1 MWLDS
6 TKGLFVIKTQ
16 NQAVLNSVT
25 KYLSHVLP
33 LTKSSPDPRRR
44 RRVQRT
50 VRPNGLKKELAMVIN
65 ETQRVNLNAAAD
77 ALLSCAW
84 ALQEALKQ

>member
-1 MWLDS
+1 MKPL
-6 TKGLFVIKTQ
+6 KIAGALRF
-16 NQAVLNSVT
+16 LNT
-25 KYLSHVLP
+25 LIHKPAIRFGCITTP